1 MAGDDDIVLGIDLG
15 TTFSAMAFVNEH
27 GKPEIV
33 PNSEGFPTTPSIV
46 HFYDEVTPGELYRI
60 QGEILAAAEPAEG
73 ERLLRTALDLVR
85 RSGSRSLELRAALGL
100 GRLWKDQ
107 GRDREAHALV
117 AGIYHDFTEG
127 FATQD
132 LGNARDFLDSRANT
146 EAT

>member
-1 MAGDDDIVLGIDLG
+1 MDYYFCMYA
-15 TTFSAMAFVNEH
+15 
-27 GKPEIV
+27 EILALEGRREDALRM
-33 PNSEGFPTTPSIV
+33 SEEALARLQPQGAPSW
-46 HFYDEVTPGELYRI
+46 TGELYRI

-127 FATQD
+127 FATQE